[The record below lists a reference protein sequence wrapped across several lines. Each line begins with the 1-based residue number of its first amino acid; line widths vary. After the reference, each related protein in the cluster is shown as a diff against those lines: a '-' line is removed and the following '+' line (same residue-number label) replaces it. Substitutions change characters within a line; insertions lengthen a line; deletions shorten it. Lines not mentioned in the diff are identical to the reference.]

1 MKTIFKYWRI
11 VLVPGIILIL
21 FLATPVYVKYS
32 VRGSIFQKSVNLPHK
47 EFAIILGAGVKKN
60 GKPGSF
66 LKQRLDDSVDLY
78 NKGII
83 KKVLVSGDNGEKSY
97 DEISAMNQ
105 YLVNAGIPQNKI
117 FGDYAGFDTYSTMSR
132 ARKVFGVKD
141 AVIVTQ
147 KFHLNRSV
155 YLAQQKGIKAVGY
168 SSSSKG
174 QRKYF
179 AREWFATIKSF
190 FDCVIARKPKFLG
203 KKVNTSGLTNIK
215 FNN

>member
-1 MKTIFKYWRI
+1 MKIFPLTVI
-11 VLVPGIILIL
+11 TAIIAVLIL
-21 FLATPVYVKYS
+21 VLPIYVKYT
-32 VRGSIFQKSVNLPHK
+32 VKDEIYNQSINIPRK
-47 EFAIILGAGVKKN
+47 EFAIVLGAGVKKN
-60 GKPGSF
+60 GQPGSF
-66 LKQRLDDSVDLY
+66 LKQRLDDSVNLY

-97 DEISAMNQ
+97 DEISAMNE

-132 ARKVFGVKD
+132 ASKVFGIKD

-155 YLAQQKGIKAVGY
+155 YLAQQKGINAVGY

-203 KKVNTSGLTNIK
+203 KKVNTNDVTNIK
-215 FNN
+215 LNN

>member
-1 MKTIFKYWRI
+1 MKFRRI
-11 VLVPGIILIL
+11 IVITGILMIIIL
-21 FLATPVYVKYS
+21 AVPVYVKYS
-32 VRGSIFQKSVNLPHK
+32 VGRSIFQKSVNLPHK
-47 EFAIILGAGVKKN
+47 EFAIVLGAGVKKN
-60 GKPGSF
+60 GKPGCF
-66 LKQRLDDSVDLY
+66 LKQRLDDSVYLY

-105 YLVNAGIPQNKI
+105 YLLNAGIPQNKI

-132 ARKVFGVKD
+132 ASKVFGIKD

-147 KFHLNRSV
+147 KFHLIRSV

-174 QRKYF
+174 QRQYF
-179 AREWFATIKSF
+179 TREWFATIKSF
-190 FDCVIARKPKFLG
+190 FDCVIDRKPKFLG
-203 KKVNTSGLTNIK
+203 KKVSTDNQTNI
-215 FNN
+215 NNREVDY

>member
-1 MKTIFKYWRI
+1 MKFR
-11 VLVPGIILIL
+11 LIIIITCIITTLIL
-21 FLATPVYVKYS
+21 AVPVYVKYS
-32 VRGSIFQKSVNLPHK
+32 VGRSIFQKSVNLPQK
-47 EFAIILGAGVKKN
+47 EFAIVLGAGVKKN

-97 DEISAMNQ
+97 DEISAMNE

-132 ARKVFGVKD
+132 ASKVFGIKD

-155 YLAQQKGIKAVGY
+155 YLAQQKGINAVGY

-203 KKVNTSGLTNIK
+203 KKVNTNDVTNIK
-215 FNN
+215 LNN

>member
-1 MKTIFKYWRI
+1 MKIFPLTVI
-11 VLVPGIILIL
+11 TAIIAVLIL
-21 FLATPVYVKYS
+21 VLPIYVKYT
-32 VRGSIFQKSVNLPHK
+32 VKDEIYNQSINIPRK
-47 EFAIILGAGVKKN
+47 EFAIVLGAGVKKN
-60 GKPGSF
+60 GQPGSF
-66 LKQRLDDSVDLY
+66 LKQRLDDSVNLY

-97 DEISAMNQ
+97 DEISAMNE

-132 ARKVFGVKD
+132 ASKVFGIKE

-155 YLAQQKGIKAVGY
+155 YLAQQKGINAVGY

-203 KKVNTSGLTNIK
+203 KKVNTNDVTNIK
-215 FNN
+215 LNN

>member
-1 MKTIFKYWRI
+1 MKIFPLTVI
-11 VLVPGIILIL
+11 TAIIAVLIL
-21 FLATPVYVKYS
+21 VLPIYVNYTVKDEIYNQ
-32 VRGSIFQKSVNLPHK
+32 SITIPKK
-47 EFAIILGAGVKKN
+47 EFAIVLGAGVKKN

-97 DEISAMNQ
+97 DEISAMNE

-132 ARKVFGVKD
+132 ASKVFGIKD

-190 FDCVIARKPKFLG
+190 FDCVISRKPKFLG
-203 KKVNTSGLTNIK
+203 KKVNTSEVTNIK
-215 FNN
+215 LNN

>member
-1 MKTIFKYWRI
+1 MKIFPLTVI
-11 VLVPGIILIL
+11 TAIIAVLIL
-21 FLATPVYVKYS
+21 VLPIYVKYT
-32 VRGSIFQKSVNLPHK
+32 VKDEIYNQSINIPRK
-47 EFAIILGAGVKKN
+47 EFAIVLGAGVKKN
-60 GKPGSF
+60 GQPGSF
-66 LKQRLDDSVDLY
+66 LKQRLDDSVNLY

-132 ARKVFGVKD
+132 ASKVFGIKE

-203 KKVNTSGLTNIK
+203 KKVNTNDVTNIK
-215 FNN
+215 LNN